1 MKASKHEYDNRYK
14 DPGVQYKK
22 NNDNRKYHIVGP
34 FSRPHRQVMQAYKID
49 TSSNHIHDTLL
60 STS

>member
-22 NNDNRKYHIVGP
+22 NNDNRKYTKMGSLGP
-34 FSRPHRQVMQAYKID
+34 
-49 TSSNHIHDTLL
+49 
-60 STS
+60 